1 MLCEGSPSPVY
12 GYNNRVFD
20 QLVDL
25 ISVAPWAYLIIFAL
39 AFLDAVIPLFPSETA
54 VITGGVLAG
63 EGKISLALV
72 IVFGTVG
79 AVLGDNL
86 AYLLGRHFREPIH
99 RRFFKSEKAKE
110 RIGWAERQLDER
122 GGELII
128 TARFIPGGR
137 LVVTFS
143 AGGLGF
149 PWRRFIVFDV
159 IAGLIWATYASLLG
173 YFGGSTFEHSTWKAL
188 ALAFGIAAAIT
199 GGIELVRWLRRRR
212 KLAK

>member
-1 MLCEGSPSPVY
+1 MFSSLTNAISGSDWTYAV
-12 GYNNRVFD
+12 
-20 QLVDL
+20 
-25 ISVAPWAYLIIFAL
+25 IFAI
-39 AFLDAVIPLFPSETA
+39 AFLDAFFPLVPSETA
-54 VITGGVLAG
+54 VITGGVLAA
-63 EGKISLALV
+63 EGKISLTLV
-72 IVFGTVG
+72 IVVGAAG

-86 AYLLGRHFREPIH
+86 AYLLGRHFRDPIH
-99 RRFFKSEKAKE
+99 ERFFQSAKAKE
-110 RIGWAERQLDER
+110 RIAWAERQLQER

-128 TARFIPGGR
+128 TGRFIPGGR

-159 IAGLIWATYASLLG
+159 IACAIWATYAALLG

-188 ALAFGIAAAIT
+188 LLAFAIAAAIT

-212 KLAK
+212 KLAR

>member
-1 MLCEGSPSPVY
+1 
-12 GYNNRVFD
+12 
-20 QLVDL
+20 
-25 ISVAPWAYLIIFAL
+25 
-39 AFLDAVIPLFPSETA
+39 

-72 IVFGTVG
+72 IVFGAVG

-86 AYLLGRHFREPIH
+86 AYLLGRYFRDPIH
-99 RRFFKSEKAKE
+99 ERFFRGEKSRE

-128 TARFIPGGR
+128 TGRFIPGGR

-149 PWRRFIVFDV
+149 PWRRFIVFDAV
-159 IAGLIWATYASLLG
+159 ACTIWATYAALLG

-188 ALAFGIAAAIT
+188 VLAFAIAASIT

>member
-1 MLCEGSPSPVY
+1 
-12 GYNNRVFD
+12 VFD
-20 QLVDL
+20 QLVDQ
-25 ISVAPWAYLIIFAL
+25 IATAPWAYLIIFAL

-54 VITGGVLAG
+54 VITGGVVAA

-72 IVFGTVG
+72 IVLGAFG

-86 AYLLGRHFREPIH
+86 AYFLGSRFREPIH
-99 RRFFKSEKAKE
+99 RRFFKSEKSKE
-110 RIGWAERQLDER
+110 RIAWAERQLEER
-122 GGELII
+122 GGELIV

-149 PWRRFIVFDV
+149 PWRRFILFDV
-159 IAGLIWATYASLLG
+159 IACTIWASYAALLG

-188 ALAFGIAAAIT
+188 LLAFGIAAAIT
-199 GGIELVRWLRRRR
+199 GTIELVRWLRKRRR
-212 KLAK
+212 LSSQSEPPG

>member
-1 MLCEGSPSPVY
+1 M
-12 GYNNRVFD
+12 FD

-25 ISVAPWAYLIIFAL
+25 ISSAPWAYLIVFAL

-54 VITGGVLAG
+54 VITGGVVAA

-72 IVFGTVG
+72 IFFGAVG

-86 AYLLGRHFREPIH
+86 AYLLGRYFREPIL
-99 RRFFKSEKAKE
+99 RRLVKSEKAKK
-110 RIGWAERQLDER
+110 RHRWAERQLEER

-149 PWRRFIVFDV
+149 SWRRFIVFDV
-159 IAGLIWATYASLLG
+159 IACTIWATYAALLG

-188 ALAFGIAAAIT
+188 LLAFGIAAAIT
-199 GGIELVRWLRRRR
+199 GGIELVRWLRKRR
-212 KLAK
+212 KLAR

>member
-1 MLCEGSPSPVY
+1 
-12 GYNNRVFD
+12 VFD

-25 ISVAPWAYLIIFAL
+25 ISGAPWAYAIIFAL

-72 IVFGTVG
+72 IVFGAVG

-86 AYLLGRHFREPIH
+86 AYLLGRYFREPIH

-128 TARFIPGGR
+128 TGRFIPGGR

-159 IAGLIWATYASLLG
+159 IAGTIWAAYAALLG

-188 ALAFGIAAAIT
+188 LLAFGIAATVT
-199 GGIELVRWLRRRR
+199 GSIELVRWLRRRR

>member
-1 MLCEGSPSPVY
+1 M
-12 GYNNRVFD
+12 FD

-25 ISVAPWAYLIIFAL
+25 IAGGPWAYLIVFAL

-54 VITGGVLAG
+54 VITGGVLAAQG
-63 EGKISLALV
+63 DASLVLV
-72 IVFGTVG
+72 IVAGAVG

-86 AYLLGRHFREPIH
+86 AYLLGRHFREPIL
-99 RRFFKSEKAKE
+99 RRLVRSEKAKK
-110 RIGWAERQLDER
+110 RHRWAERQLDER

-159 IAGLIWATYASLLG
+159 AAGLIWASYAALLG
-173 YFGGSTFEHSTWKAL
+173 YFGGEAFEHSTWKAL
-188 ALAFGIAAAIT
+188 LLAFGIAAAIT

-212 KLAK
+212 TKLAR

>member
-1 MLCEGSPSPVY
+1 
-12 GYNNRVFD
+12 VFD

-25 ISVAPWAYLIIFAL
+25 ISGAPWAYLIVFAL

-54 VITGGVLAG
+54 VITGGVLAA
-63 EGKISLALV
+63 EGKISLTLV
-72 IVFGTVG
+72 IVVGAVG

-99 RRFFKSEKAKE
+99 RRLFRGEKAQQ
-110 RIGWAERQLDER
+110 RLAWGERQLQER

-128 TARFIPGGR
+128 TGRFIPGGR

-159 IAGLIWATYASLLG
+159 VACVIWATYAALLG

-188 ALAFGIAAAIT
+188 LLAFAIAASIT

-212 KLAK
+212 RLSSRDEPSG

>member
-1 MLCEGSPSPVY
+1 M
-12 GYNNRVFD
+12 FD
-20 QLVDL
+20 QLVDQ
-25 ISVAPWAYLIIFAL
+25 ISSAPWAYLIIFAL

-54 VITGGVLAG
+54 VITGGVLAA

-72 IVFGTVG
+72 ILVG
-79 AVLGDNL
+79 AVGAALGDNL
-86 AYLLGRHFREPIH
+86 AYLLGRYFREPLH
-99 RRFFKSEKAKE
+99 RRLVRAEKTQK
-110 RIGWAERQLDER
+110 RLRWAEQQLDER

-159 IAGLIWATYASLLG
+159 IAGLVWATYAALLG
-173 YFGGSTFEHSTWKAL
+173 YFGGATFEHSTWKAL
-188 ALAFGIAAAIT
+188 VLAFAIAAAIT
-199 GGIELVRWLRRRR
+199 GGIELVRWLRKRRS
-212 KLAK
+212 KLPK

>member
-1 MLCEGSPSPVY
+1 M
-12 GYNNRVFD
+12 FD

-54 VITGGVLAG
+54 VITGGVLAA

-110 RIGWAERQLDER
+110 RIAWAERQLEER

-128 TARFIPGGR
+128 TGRFIPGGR

-188 ALAFGIAAAIT
+188 VLAFGNAATIT
-199 GGIELVRWLRRRR
+199 GGIELVRWLRKRRR
-212 KLAK
+212 LSSHGEPPG

>member
-1 MLCEGSPSPVY
+1 
-12 GYNNRVFD
+12 VFN

-25 ISVAPWAYLIIFAL
+25 ISGAPWAYLILFAL
-39 AFLDAVIPLFPSETA
+39 ALLDAIIPLFPSETA
-54 VITGGVLAG
+54 VITGGVLAA
-63 EGKISLALV
+63 EGKLSLTLV
-72 IVFGTVG
+72 IVFGAVG

-86 AYLLGRHFREPIH
+86 AYLLGRYFREPIH
-99 RRFFKSEKAKE
+99 KRFFSSEKSKG
-110 RIGWAERQLDER
+110 RIAWAERQLDER

-128 TARFIPGGR
+128 TGRFIPGGR

-159 IAGLIWATYASLLG
+159 IACFIWATYAALLG
-173 YFGGSTFEHSTWKAL
+173 YFGGSTFENSTWKAL
-188 ALAFGIAAAIT
+188 VLAFAIAAGIT

-212 KLAK
+212 KLVR

>member
-1 MLCEGSPSPVY
+1 M
-12 GYNNRVFD
+12 FD
-20 QLVDL
+20 QLVNL
-25 ISVAPWAYLIIFAL
+25 ISGAPWAYLIIFAL

-54 VITGGVLAG
+54 VITGGVLAA

-72 IVFGTVG
+72 ILVGAVG

-99 RRFFKSEKAKE
+99 RRFFKGEKAQK
-110 RIGWAERQLDER
+110 RIGWAERQLEER

-159 IAGLIWATYASLLG
+159 HRRDDLGHIRGAARLLRRLGLRAQHVEG
-173 YFGGSTFEHSTWKAL
+173 
-188 ALAFGIAAAIT
+188 AAAR
-199 GGIELVRWLRRRR
+199 LRHRRRDHR
-212 KLAK
+212 RHRARPLAAQAPPTKLAR

>member
-1 MLCEGSPSPVY
+1 
-12 GYNNRVFD
+12 VFD

-25 ISVAPWAYLIIFAL
+25 ISGGPWAYLIVFAL

-54 VITGGVLAG
+54 VITGGVLAA
-63 EGKISLALV
+63 EGKISLPLV
-72 IVFGTVG
+72 ILVGAVG

-86 AYLLGRHFREPIH
+86 AYVLGRYFREPIH
-99 RRFFKSEKAKE
+99 RRFFQGEKAKK
-110 RIGWAERQLDER
+110 RIEWAERQLEER

-128 TARFIPGGR
+128 TGRFIPGGR

-159 IAGLIWATYASLLG
+159 VACTIWATYAALLG

-188 ALAFGIAAAIT
+188 LLAFAIAAAIT
-199 GGIELVRWLRRRR
+199 GGIELVRWLRKRR

>member
-1 MLCEGSPSPVY
+1 
-12 GYNNRVFD
+12 VFD

-25 ISVAPWAYLIIFAL
+25 ISGEPWAYLIVFAL

-54 VITGGVLAG
+54 VITGGVLAA
-63 EGKISLALV
+63 EGKVSLALV
-72 IVFGTVG
+72 ILVGAVG

-86 AYLLGRHFREPIH
+86 AYFLGRHFSEPVH
-99 RRFFKSEKAKE
+99 RRFFKGEKAQQ
-110 RIGWAERQLDER
+110 RLGWAERQLEER

-128 TARFIPGGR
+128 TGRFIPGGR

-149 PWRRFIVFDV
+149 PWRRFIVFDC
-159 IAGLIWATYASLLG
+159 IAGTIWATYAALLG

-188 ALAFGIAAAIT
+188 LLAFGIAAAIT
-199 GGIELVRWLRRRR
+199 GGIELVRWLRKRRR
-212 KLAK
+212 LSSHGEPPG

>member
-1 MLCEGSPSPVY
+1 
-12 GYNNRVFD
+12 VFD
-20 QLVDL
+20 QLVNL
-25 ISVAPWAYLIIFAL
+25 ISGPPWAYAIVFAL

-54 VITGGVLAG
+54 VITGGVLAA
-63 EGKISLALV
+63 EGKINLTLV
-72 IVFGTVG
+72 VVVGTVG

-99 RRFFKSEKAKE
+99 ERFFRSEKAQK

-128 TARFIPGGR
+128 TGRFIPGGR

-159 IAGLIWATYASLLG
+159 IACAIWATYAALLG

-188 ALAFGIAAAIT
+188 VLAFAIAATIT
-199 GGIELVRWLRRRR
+199 GGIEFVRWLRRRR
-212 KLAK
+212 KLGR

>member
-1 MLCEGSPSPVY
+1 
-12 GYNNRVFD
+12 VFD
-20 QLVDL
+20 QLVDQ
-25 ISVAPWAYLIIFAL
+25 ISGAPWAYLIVFAL

-54 VITGGVLAG
+54 VITGGVLAA

-72 IVFGTVG
+72 ILVGAVG

-86 AYLLGRHFREPIH
+86 AYFLGRRFSEPVH
-99 RRFFKSEKAKE
+99 RRFFKGEKAQQ
-110 RIGWAERQLDER
+110 RLGWAERQLEER

-128 TARFIPGGR
+128 TGRFIPGGR

-149 PWRRFIVFDV
+149 PWRRFIVFDC
-159 IAGLIWATYASLLG
+159 IAGTIWATYAALLG

-188 ALAFGIAAAIT
+188 LLAFGIAATIT
-199 GGIELVRWLRRRR
+199 GGIELVRWLRKRRR
-212 KLAK
+212 LSSHGEPPG

>member
-1 MLCEGSPSPVY
+1 M
-12 GYNNRVFD
+12 FD

-25 ISVAPWAYLIIFAL
+25 ISNGPWAYLIVFAL

-54 VITGGVLAG
+54 VITGGVLAA

-72 IVFGTVG
+72 IVGGAVG

-86 AYLLGRHFREPIH
+86 AYLLGRYFREPIH
-99 RRFFKSEKAKE
+99 RRFFKSKKAQK
-110 RIGWAERQLDER
+110 RIGWAERQLEER

-128 TARFIPGGR
+128 TGRFIPGGR

-149 PWRRFIVFDV
+149 PWPRFLVFDC
-159 IAGLIWATYASLLG
+159 IACTIWATYAALLG
-173 YFGGSTFEHSTWKAL
+173 YFGGATFEHSTWKAL
-188 ALAFGIAAAIT
+188 LLAFGIAAAIT
-199 GGIELVRWLRRRR
+199 GGIELVRWLRKRH
-212 KLAK
+212 KLAR

>member
-1 MLCEGSPSPVY
+1 
-12 GYNNRVFD
+12 VFD
-20 QLVDL
+20 QLVDQ
-25 ISVAPWAYLIIFAL
+25 ISSAPWAYLIIFAL

-54 VITGGVLAG
+54 VITGGVVAA

-72 IVFGTVG
+72 IVLGAVG

-86 AYLLGRHFREPIH
+86 AYLLGHYFRDPVY
-99 RRFFKSEKAKE
+99 RRFFKSKKARE
-110 RIGWAERQLDER
+110 RLGWAERQLDER

-149 PWRRFIVFDV
+149 PWRRFIVFDC
-159 IAGLIWATYASLLG
+159 IAGTLWATYAALLG

-188 ALAFGIAAAIT
+188 LLAFGIAAAVT

-212 KLAK
+212 RLSSQGESAG

>member
-1 MLCEGSPSPVY
+1 
-12 GYNNRVFD
+12 VFY

-25 ISVAPWAYLIIFAL
+25 ISGAPWAYLIVFAL

-54 VITGGVLAG
+54 VITGGVLAA
-63 EGKISLALV
+63 EGKISLTLV
-72 IVFGTVG
+72 IVFGAVG

-86 AYLLGRHFREPIH
+86 AYLLGRYFREPIH
-99 RRFFKSEKAKE
+99 RRFFTSDKAKG
-110 RIGWAERQLDER
+110 RIAWAERQLDER

-128 TARFIPGGR
+128 TGRFIPGGR

-159 IAGLIWATYASLLG
+159 VACAIWATYAALLG
-173 YFGGSTFEHSTWKAL
+173 YFGGATFEHSTWKAL
-188 ALAFGIAAAIT
+188 LLAFAIAATIT

-212 KLAK
+212 KLD

>member
-1 MLCEGSPSPVY
+1 M
-12 GYNNRVFD
+12 FD

-25 ISVAPWAYLIIFAL
+25 IAGGPWAYAIVFAL
-39 AFLDAVIPLFPSETA
+39 AFLDGVIPLFPSETA
-54 VITGGVLAG
+54 VITGGVLAA

-72 IVFGTVG
+72 IVAGAVG

-86 AYLLGRHFREPIH
+86 AYLLGRYFRDPIH
-99 RRFFKSEKAKE
+99 RRFFTSEKSKQ

-128 TARFIPGGR
+128 TGRFIPGGR

-159 IAGLIWATYASLLG
+159 VAGTVWAVYAALLG

-188 ALAFGIAAAIT
+188 VLAFGIAAAIT
-199 GGIELVRWLRRRR
+199 GGIELVRWLRRRH
-212 KLAK
+212 